1 MLRPVLVAVSLMLLM
16 SASAGAGER
25 IVIDHGPRTTAIKSE
40 VRVRVS
46 MSLFVPTSLD
56 DSDASMKAQ
65 EHARRMLYES
75 AGKEC
80 DMLRAT
86 IASECR
92 LEGINVSMQMTRGYG
107 QRQPG
112 LNASGNFNYR
122 ISLK

>member
-1 MLRPVLVAVSLMLLM
+1 MLRSAFAAVPLMLLV
-16 SASAGAGER
+16 SASAAAGER
-25 IVIDHGPRTTAIKSE
+25 IVIDHGPATSAFKSD

-46 MSLFVPTSLD
+46 MSFFVPAPLD

-86 IASECR
+86 IASDCR
-92 LEGINVSMQMTRGYG
+92 LEGINISMRMTPGYG
-107 QRQPG
+107 NQQPR
-112 LNASGNFNYR
+112 LSASGNFNYR

>member
-56 DSDASMKAQ
+56 DSDVSMKAQ
-65 EHARRMLYES
+65 EHARRILYES

-86 IASECR
+86 IAGECR

-107 QRQPG
+107 QRQPR